1 MSKTQNRLNDIIAK
15 LRQSDFRVTPQRIAI
30 IRVLLDSHDHP
41 TIEQVYAKVKTT
53 FPTTSLATVYK
64 TVNLLKE
71 MGEILEVANSQGR
84 NRYDGK
90 NPTPHPHLICTDC
103 KSVTDQDVSLL
114 DRMADEL
121 QKITGYISLSHQ
133 IEFFGICPN
142 CQEIRLQ
149 A

>member
-1 MSKTQNRLNDIIAK
+1 MPKTQNRLNDIIAK

-41 TIEQVYAKVKTT
+41 TIEQVYAKVKRT

-90 NPTPHPHLICTDC
+90 NPNPHPHLICTDC

-121 QKITGYISLSHQ
+121 QKITGYTSLSYQ

>member
-30 IRVLLDSHDHP
+30 IRVLLDSDDHP
-41 TIEQVYAKVKTT
+41 SIEQVYAKVKAT

-84 NRYDGK
+84 NRYDGN
-90 NPTPHPHLICTDC
+90 NPTPHPHLICTEC

-142 CQEIRLQ
+142 CQEISLQ